1 MLGERGMNVKKQ
13 LAGIALGFLFTT
25 ILIYILFD
33 FFSWSISLGYL
44 LGIIV
49 FAMILLVLKRI

>member
-13 LAGIALGFLFTT
+13 LSGIALGFLFTT

-44 LGIIV
+44 LGICV
-49 FAMILLVLKRI
+49 FAMLLLFLKRI